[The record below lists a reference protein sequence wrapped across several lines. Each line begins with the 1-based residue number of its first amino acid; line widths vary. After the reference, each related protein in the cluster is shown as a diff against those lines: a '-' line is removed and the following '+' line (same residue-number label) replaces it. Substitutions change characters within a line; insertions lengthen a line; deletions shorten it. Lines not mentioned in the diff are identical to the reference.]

1 MTAQQ
6 EPEPQFEAESAL
18 QELVR
23 TGLERLTAEGVARRI
38 WERDASLWKTDRAV
52 QQEIRERLGWLTVAN
67 TMQERLQE
75 IEDLVEAVR
84 QDGYRYAVLL
94 GMGGSSL
101 CPEVLR
107 LTFGVAPG
115 YLDLFVLDTTDPDTI
130 RAVEER
136 IDPGKTLFIV
146 ASKSGETIETLSH
159 FRYFWQRVSE
169 LGGEGGAHFIAITDP
184 GTSLERLAHDHR
196 FRHVFANPPDIG
208 GRYSALSFF
217 GLVPGA
223 LIGVDVKQLLT
234 RAQEAMSRCSASQP
248 VADNPGLRLGTMLGA
263 LGTQGRDKITFVLS
277 PAIASYGYW
286 VEQLIAESTGKEG
299 RGLLPVEGE
308 ALGAPSVYGN
318 DRLFVY
324 LRLEGDDN
332 AALDEGL
339 ARLQAAG
346 QPLVRFQLADRYDLG
361 AQFFIW
367 ELATAV
373 AGIFLQINAFDQ
385 PNVQESKDN
394 TARLLER
401 FRREG
406 KLPELEPVI
415 SEGALRVYGRRM
427 GEGKEGLDSYLQA
440 FLDQVRP
447 GDYIA
452 LMAYVQRSEVNE
464 SALQALRLR
473 LRDRYRVATTL
484 GYGPRFLH
492 STGQLHKGG
501 PNNGVFIQITGDVK
515 QDVPIPGES
524 YTFGILKE
532 AQALGDLFA
541 LSAHERRNIRIAIGG
556 DLAAGLQALAQRLAP
571 VETQGD
577 GQPSH

>member
-23 TGLERLTAEGVARRI
+23 AGLEQLSAEDVARRI
-38 WERDASLWKTDRAV
+38 WERDASLWKSEPAV

-67 TMQERLQE
+67 TMQERLHE
-75 IEDLVEAVR
+75 IEGLVEAVR

-136 IDPGKTLFIV
+136 IDLSKTLFIV

-159 FRYFWQRVSE
+159 FRYFWHRVSE
-169 LGGEGGAHFIAITDP
+169 RGDAGGAHFIAITDP
-184 GTSLERLAHDHR
+184 GTSLERLAHDHH

-223 LIGVDVKQLLT
+223 LIGLDIKQLLA
-234 RAQEAMSRCSASQP
+234 RAQAAMSRCSARQA
-248 VADNPGLRLGTMLGA
+248 ADNPGLRLGAILGA
-263 LGTQGRDKITFVLS
+263 LGTHGRDKITFVLS
-277 PAIASYGYW
+277 PALASYGYW

-308 ALGAPSVYGN
+308 ALGAPAVYGD

-373 AGIFLQINAFDQ
+373 AGIFLRINAFDQ

-401 FRREG
+401 FRGEG
-406 KLPELEPVI
+406 KLPELEPVV
-415 SEGALRVYGRRM
+415 SEGALRLYGRRM
-427 GEGKEGLDSYLQA
+427 GEGKEDLDSYLQA
-440 FLDQVRP
+440 FLDQVHP

-515 QDVPIPGES
+515 QDIAIPGEP

-541 LSAHERRNIRIAIGG
+541 LSAHQRRNIRIAIGG
-556 DLAAGLQALAQRLAP
+556 DLAAGLQALAQRLVP
-571 VETQGD
+571 VEQQGD
-577 GQPSH
+577 GQPAR

>member
-1 MTAQQ
+1 M
-6 EPEPQFEAESAL
+6 
-18 QELVR
+18 VR
-23 TGLERLTAEGVARRI
+23 AGLEQLSAEDVARRI
-38 WERDASLWKTDRAV
+38 WERDASLWKSEPAV

-67 TMQERLQE
+67 TMQERLHE
-75 IEDLVEAVR
+75 IEGLVEAVR

-136 IDPGKTLFIV
+136 IDLSKTLFIV

-159 FRYFWQRVSE
+159 FRYFWHRVSE
-169 LGGEGGAHFIAITDP
+169 RGDAGGAHFIAITDP
-184 GTSLERLAHDHR
+184 GTSLERLAHDHH

-223 LIGVDVKQLLT
+223 LIGLDIKQLLA
-234 RAQEAMSRCSASQP
+234 RAQAAMSRCSARQA
-248 VADNPGLRLGTMLGA
+248 ADNPGLRLGAILGA
-263 LGTQGRDKITFVLS
+263 LGTHGRDKITFVLS
-277 PAIASYGYW
+277 PALASYGYW

-308 ALGAPSVYGN
+308 ALGAPAVYGD

-373 AGIFLQINAFDQ
+373 AGIFLRINAFDQ

-401 FRREG
+401 FRGEG
-406 KLPELEPVI
+406 KLPELEPVV
-415 SEGALRVYGRRM
+415 SEGALRLYGRRM
-427 GEGKEGLDSYLQA
+427 GEGKEDLDSYLQA
-440 FLDQVRP
+440 FLDQVHP

-515 QDVPIPGES
+515 QDIAIPGEP

-541 LSAHERRNIRIAIGG
+541 LSAHQRRNIRIAIGG
-556 DLAAGLQALAQRLAP
+556 DLAAGLQALAQRLVP
-571 VETQGD
+571 VEQQGD
-577 GQPSH
+577 GQPAR

>member
-18 QELVR
+18 QEQVQAAWR
-23 TGLERLTAEGVARRI
+23 RLDSEQVARRI
-38 WERDASLWKTDRAV
+38 WERDASLWKSDPAV
-52 QQEIRERLGWLTVAN
+52 QQEIRERLGWLTVAGA
-67 TMQERLQE
+67 MQERLTE
-75 IEDLVEAVR
+75 IESLVEAVR
-84 QDGYRYAVLL
+84 RDGYQYAVLL

-136 IDPGKTLFIV
+136 IDLNKTLFIV

-169 LGGEGGAHFIAITDP
+169 LGGHGGAHFIAITDP
-184 GTSLERLAHDHR
+184 GTALERLAHDHH

-223 LIGVDVKQLLT
+223 LIGLDLKRLLE
-234 RAQEAMSRCSASQP
+234 RAQAAMTRCGAGRP
-248 VADNPGLRLGTMLGA
+248 AADNPGLRLGAILGA
-263 LGTQGRDKITFVLS
+263 LGTHGRDKVTFVLS

-308 ALGAPSVYGN
+308 ALGAPDVYGH

-332 AALDEGL
+332 AALDEGVQ
-339 ARLQAAG
+339 RLRAAG
-346 QPLVRFQLADRYDLG
+346 QPLVRFQLTDRYELG

-406 KLPELEPVI
+406 KLPELEPVV
-415 SEGALRVYGRRM
+415 SEGALRIYGRRM
-427 GEGKEGLDSYLQA
+427 GEGEESLDNYLRA
-440 FLDQVRP
+440 FLGQVRP

-464 SALQALRLR
+464 RALQALRLR

-501 PNNGVFIQITGDVK
+501 PNNGVFLQITGDIQ
-515 QDVPIPGES
+515 QDIAIPGEP
-524 YTFGILKE
+524 YTFGTLKE

-541 LSAHERRNIRIAIGG
+541 LSAHQRRNIRIAIGG

-577 GQPSH
+577 GQSSH